1 MNKITISLFLAA
13 ATILSGCAG
22 TAAKTQ
28 SSYQLQP
35 NDKFKLR
42 LNTPTDTNQEAVT
55 ILRNRLTDQL
65 AKNGLLAPESDASA
79 RTLEVNVTN
88 YRMRHGSARALAGIF
103 AGKDN
108 IQSTTK
114 IKDATNV
121 GTISEFAVESTNP
134 SAWGTSRGLIEE
146 HADTVVQTLKG
157 KRG

>member
-1 MNKITISLFLAA
+1 MNKLTISIFLAA
-13 ATILSGCAG
+13 AAILSGCAG
-22 TAAKTQ
+22 TAAKSQ
-28 SSYQLQP
+28 SSYKLQP
-35 NDKFKLR
+35 NDKFKLQ
-42 LNTPTDTNQEAVT
+42 LNTPTEANQEAVT

-65 AKNGLLAPESDASA
+65 AKNGLLAPATDASA

-114 IKDATNV
+114 IKEANN
-121 GTISEFAVESTNP
+121 GGAISEFAVESTNP